1 MKNSGTLIMAI
12 EPDKSLA
19 VGHFPKP
26 DSDERCSSGMSDPV
40 ACADALPA
48 TPLYWRHYK
57 PGQQ

>member
-1 MKNSGTLIMAI
+1 MAI

-26 DSDERCSSGMSDPV
+26 DSDEQRPSGMSDPV